1 MKILYVASECAPFI
15 KSGGLGDVSS
25 ALPKALARKGME
37 AVVVL
42 PYYKKIKDAYKDR
55 LEFVTSFYV
64 PLSWRNS
71 YCGIFTTEEDGV
83 KYYFI
88 DNEYYFFRDSM
99 YGDYDDGERYAYFC
113 KAVLEMLRY
122 IDFYPDVIH
131 ANDWQCSMI
140 PLFYKAF
147 YQQISEY
154 SNIKIMF
161 TIHNIE
167 YQGKVS
173 YSFLS
178 EVLGLNDYYMQF
190 LDFGGCIN
198 LMFSAIVLSDKVTT
212 VSKTYAEEI
221 KNSYYGRGLDE
232 VLAGVSYKFCGIVNG
247 IDMDLFNPQ
256 SDTNLY
262 HRYSV
267 KNMAGKKI
275 GKKKLQ
281 EELGLAQD
289 AGCAMVS
296 MVTRLVSHKGL
307 DLVERVL
314 EDIMWRRLQLV
325 IVGTGDYHFEQMLF
339 GKAAKY
345 SGMMSVNIR
354 FDQALASKVYAASD
368 IFLMPS
374 QTEPCGLAQMI
385 AMRYGAIPVIRETGG
400 LNDTVF
406 PINPETGEGRGIT
419 FKSYNAHDMLDAI
432 DRSLDLYY
440 NNKVLLK
447 QIMYRNMQEDFS
459 WEKSASEYIAI
470 YESM

>member
-1 MKILYVASECAPFI
+1 M
-15 KSGGLGDVSS
+15 LGHI
-25 ALPKALARKGME
+25 G
-37 AVVVL
+37 
-42 PYYKKIKDAYKDR
+42 
-55 LEFVTSFYV
+55 
-64 PLSWRNS
+64 
-71 YCGIFTTEEDGV
+71 
-83 KYYFI
+83 
-88 DNEYYFFRDSM
+88 
-99 YGDYDDGERYAYFC
+99 
-113 KAVLEMLRY
+113 
-122 IDFYPDVIH
+122 FYPDVIH

-147 YQQISEY
+147 YQQIAEY
-154 SNIKIMF
+154 SNIKTMF

-232 VLAGVSYKFCGIVNG
+232 VLNGVSYKFCGIVNG
-247 IDMDLFNPQ
+247 IDMDLYNPHK
-256 SDTNLY
+256 DTNLY

-281 EELGLAQD
+281 EELDLAQD
-289 AGCAMVS
+289 ADCAVMS

-325 IVGTGDYHFEQMLF
+325 IVGTGDYHFEQMLCS
-339 GKAAKY
+339 KAAKY
-345 SGMMSVNIR
+345 PGMMSVNIR
-354 FDQALASKVYAASD
+354 FDPALASKVYAASD

-385 AMRYGAIPVIRETGG
+385 AMRYGAIPVVRETGG

-440 NNKVLLK
+440 NNKALLK
-447 QIMYRNMQEDFS
+447 QIMYHNMQEDFS

>member
-15 KSGGLGDVSS
+15 KSGGLGDVSL

-37 AVVVL
+37 VIVVL

-71 YCGIFTTEEDGV
+71 YCGIFTTEEEGV
-83 KYYFI
+83 KYYFV

-113 KAVLEMLRY
+113 KAVLEMLRH
-122 IDFYPDVIH
+122 IGFYPDVIH

-147 YQQISEY
+147 YQQIFEY
-154 SNIKIMF
+154 SNIKTMF

-173 YSFLS
+173 YSFLT

-190 LDFGGCIN
+190 LDFGVCIN

-289 AGCAMVS
+289 ADCAMMS

-325 IVGTGDYHFEQMLF
+325 IIGTGDYHFEQMLCS
-339 GKAAKY
+339 KAAKY
-345 SGMMSVNIR
+345 PGMMSVNIR
-354 FDQALASKVYAASD
+354 FDLALASKVYAASD

-385 AMRYGAIPVIRETGG
+385 AMRYGAIPVVRETGG

-440 NNKVLLK
+440 NNKALLK
-447 QIMYRNMQEDFS
+447 QVMYRNMQEDFS

-470 YESM
+470 YETM